1 MSTRTTWTEPDLARL
16 ERNCRELFGTLEGA
30 LDSVDPVELRLPALA
45 AQEAHP
51 AVAAEK
57 LAEDVLF
64 GKARDQRVDRP
75 VQRPS
80 ELDRVA
86 RSDHE
91 PVWLRRKRNSSGA
104 SVAGLAEKPDLTS
117 SSASGASTGEGRKT
131 PPPCSPPPKATQRDL
146 PAGIDCTSVRA
157 CSRSLSGADCAR
169 SGSNTSV
176 RSVSTG

>member
-1 MSTRTTWTEPDLARL
+1 VEDLARL

-30 LDSVDPVELRLPALA
+30 LDSVGPVELRLPALA
-45 AQEAHP
+45 AEEAHP

-91 PVWLRRKRNSSGA
+91 PVWQSVVKVQMAALRAPRAQMLGA
-104 SVAGLAEKPDLTS
+104 GPQAMAVYIVEGRQRRRCARAAATRRAHGSCGRSLRCS
-117 SSASGASTGEGRKT
+117 SSTMRTDIAFLLA
-131 PPPCSPPPKATQRDL
+131 P
-146 PAGIDCTSVRA
+146 
-157 CSRSLSGADCAR
+157 CAR
-169 SGSNTSV
+169 LTIPMRATV
-176 RSVSTG
+176 CTFTTGC